1 MLLLRP
7 LDILLHFV
15 TGEGEFFSD
24 LPVTLCVTKVY
35 CFGLFVNNILY
46 DTLPAP
52 GKAWPFGAD
61 PKSCLQL
68 WQTSTHGQRERFALG
83 VNSNEKGG
91 CVASL
96 TRCGLAV
103 LLHLLPEDKIG
114 KLRKASA
121 LMRAPLETEISC
133 EPTWQLE
140 RKGARCSGAALQLP
154 KPLSTCPVPK
164 FKSYLWE
171 ISRGFNRS
179 LNKLYIYTQK

>member
-7 LDILLHFV
+7 LDMLLHFV

-96 TRCGLAV
+96 TQSGLAV

-121 LMRAPLETEISC
+121 LMRAPLETNLLWAYLATGE
-133 EPTWQLE
+133 
-140 RKGARCSGAALQLP
+140 KRCRVFRGCFAATKAPQYMSSS
-154 KPLSTCPVPK
+154 K
-164 FKSYLWE
+164 
-171 ISRGFNRS
+171 I
-179 LNKLYIYTQK
+179 